1 MGYKLKKDVAGS
13 KSFRYTSLNIYNGK
27 LTKYEVAIVTQQ
39 QLKSL
44 FDDGCPF
51 VISDTKKIVKKKKSS
66 DDQKENQISD
76 ID

>member
-13 KSFRYTSLNIYNGK
+13 KSFRYASPNIYNGK
-27 LTKYEVAIVTQQ
+27 LTKYEVGIITQQ

-44 FDDGCPF
+44 FDEGCPF
-51 VISDTKKIVKKKKSS
+51 VVSDTKKIVKKKKSS
-66 DDQKENQISD
+66 DESKKEQISD